1 MLVPQSEGI
10 PLPRPSIVSRPFWD
24 GCAEGRL
31 LYQRCAPCGTA
42 VFNPA
47 PICPSCRS
55 RDLVWT
61 ESAGAGSI
69 YSWTVA
75 HRPMTASYTAPYAP
89 IIVDLDEGYQ
99 MVSNL
104 IGCPVDVVAVG
115 LRVEV
120 EFHSIGPMTLP
131 YFRPASGEQQPA
143 FDHGAH
149 PVDAA
154 ARRPA

>member
-10 PLPRPSIVSRPFWD
+10 ALPRPTIVSRPFWD

-31 LYQRCAPCGTA
+31 LYQRCTRCDTP

-47 PICPSCRS
+47 PICPRCLS
-55 RDLVWT
+55 RELVWR

-89 IIVDLDEGYQ
+89 IIVDLDDGYQ

-104 IGCPVDVVAVG
+104 IGCSVDAVAIG
-115 LRVEV
+115 LRVRV
-120 EFHSIGPMTLP
+120 EFHAIGATTLP
-131 YFRPASGEQQPA
+131 YFRPASDDEQPA
-143 FDHGAH
+143 FDHRA
-149 PVDAA
+149 DAGDA
-154 ARRPA
+154 TG